1 MYSPIPAPAACGMVG
16 ALAGFIG
23 GGFNS
28 CFPVWVGAATGCS
41 LGCVM
46 CIVTA
51 FMPERA
57 VGLPVAQVVSHTAP
71 VIIQNI
77 YIINDTTGNSKT

>member
-1 MYSPIPAPAACGMVG
+1 MYTPIPAPAVCGMVG

-46 CIVTA
+46 CLVITTENV
-51 FMPERA
+51 
-57 VGLPVAQVVSHTAP
+57 VGLPVAQVVSNAP
-71 VIIQNI
+71 PIVIQNI
-77 YIINDTTGNSKT
+77 YIINDATGISKT